1 MGISST
7 GKPTSPRQRRAKL
20 KGEATVD
27 VENSQGQSET
37 TPETNSS
44 VETEKTKVENKVEL
58 TKDKPVPAESS
69 NGKENKGKLELRA
82 EKPNSLAVSGERPI
96 AASDLEIA
104 ETMTVSGVRPI
115 GVSHL
120 QVVDTMNIMGIRP
133 IGANTIDVVDNI
145 NLSGIRPIA
154 SSALVVSE
162 TYSVMGNRP
171 VASNYI
177 DDSDTIMGF
186 LD

>member
-1 MGISST
+1 MAISST

-20 KGEATVD
+20 KGEAAVD
-27 VENSQGQSET
+27 VENSQEPTTTSET
-37 TPETNSS
+37 NNS
-44 VETEKTKVENKVEL
+44 VEIEETKVLNKVEL
-58 TKDKPVPAESS
+58 TKDKPVPESS
-69 NGKENKGKLELRA
+69 NGKEKSSKLELRE
-82 EKPNSLAVSGERPI
+82 EKPSSLAVSGQRPI

-120 QVVDTMNIMGIRP
+120 HVVDTMNIMGVRP
-133 IGANTIDVVDNI
+133 IGANTIDVVDSM

-171 VASNYI
+171 VASNNI
-177 DDSDTIMGF
+177 DDSEMIMGF

>member
-1 MGISST
+1 MSISST
-7 GKPTSPRQRRAKL
+7 GRATNPRQRRAKL
-20 KGEATVD
+20 KGETTVE
-27 VENSQGQSET
+27 VENSQGQAANTDLVQNQIQSSE
-37 TPETNSS
+37 
-44 VETEKTKVENKVEL
+44 
-58 TKDKPVPAESS
+58 DKPVPEDSS
-69 NGKENKGKLELRA
+69 NGKEKANKLQVRD
-82 EKPNSLAVSGERPI
+82 EKANTIAVSGERPI

-104 ETMTVSGVRPI
+104 ETISVSGIRPI

-120 QVVDTMNIMGIRP
+120 HIVDTVNIMGVRP
-133 IGANTIDVVDNI
+133 IGANLIDVVDSI

-171 VASNYI
+171 VASNNT
-177 DDSDTIMGF
+177 DDSEMIMGF

>member
-27 VENSQGQSET
+27 VENSQGQPEITSET
-37 TPETNSS
+37 NNS
-44 VETEKTKVENKVEL
+44 VETEETKVENKVEL

-69 NGKENKGKLELRA
+69 NGKEKSSKLELRE
-82 EKPNSLAVSGERPI
+82 EKPSSLAVSGERPI

-104 ETMTVSGVRPI
+104 ETMSISGIRPI

-120 QVVDTMNIMGIRP
+120 HVVDTMNIMGIRP
-133 IGANTIDVVDNI
+133 IGANTIDVVDSI

-162 TYSVMGNRP
+162 TYTVMGNRP
-171 VASNYI
+171 VASNSI
-177 DDSDTIMGF
+177 DDSDMIMGF